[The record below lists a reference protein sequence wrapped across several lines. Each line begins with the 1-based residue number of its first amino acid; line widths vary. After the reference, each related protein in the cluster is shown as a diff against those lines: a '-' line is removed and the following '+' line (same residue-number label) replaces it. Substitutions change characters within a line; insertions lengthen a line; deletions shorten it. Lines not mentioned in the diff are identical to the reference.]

1 MTINPFKI
9 FLVGQT
15 LYEEYL
21 LEAEVKS
28 SSIND
33 DKGKLHELLLSKYLH
48 PDGQL
53 PSHFRAESEQAKEK
67 GHAGTPDAVYKRLRD
82 KVGEEAHN
90 QIDAHAK
97 ETAKNLIAK
106 LKEENELHKN
116 SLIGDVHWTSNR
128 DRDNAKGDHEK
139 LTGQKDLNSNADLI
153 LTLRDASGKITGY
166 RGVSAKYGTN
176 KQPNYKNPG
185 TESLEKMAGLRP
197 GRIAEMMKPH
207 HHYMEKLGYNG
218 TIDQRHAQY
227 KVDNMSL
234 EEMQKSHKEGQAK
247 IRKGEKM
254 KPDESVLHEHVGK
267 FLNAYQASEDKPTFL
282 AAAKERSKEAD
293 RSKREHLGM
302 IAKELTRGLIEKTGD
317 DGKGSGDKALRE
329 LIKNDV
335 SPKTLIPHY
344 VAHSWVQEDG
354 SSTPVIHHMSDI
366 ADEHLDNFK
375 DLHIATDKAGGS
387 VTIRGYHKDT
397 GKLTNV
403 ATYGLKTQSGPHKN
417 INGTLTLK

>member
-1 MTINPFKI
+1 MTINPFKT
-9 FLVGQT
+9 FLVEQA

-21 LEAEVKS
+21 LEAEAKS
-28 SSIND
+28 ASIND

-53 PSHFRAESEQAKEK
+53 PSHFRAESQQAKEK
-67 GHAGTPDAVYKRLRD
+67 GHAGTPDAVHDRLQS
-82 KVGEEAHN
+82 KVGEETYK
-90 QIDAHAK
+90 QIDSHAK
-97 ETAKNLIAK
+97 ETAKNLISN
-106 LKEENELHKN
+106 LKDENVLHKN
-116 SLIGDVHWTSNR
+116 SVIGDVHWTSNR

-153 LTLRDASGKITGY
+153 LTTKDKEGKILNY
-166 RGVSAKYGTN
+166 LGVSAKYGTN
-176 KQPNYKNPG
+176 KEPNYKNPG

-197 GRIAEMMKPH
+197 GRISEIMKPH

-234 EEMQKSHKEGQAK
+234 EDMQKSHKEGQAK

-254 KPDESVLHEHVGK
+254 KPDESVLHEHIGK
-267 FLNAYQASEDKPTFL
+267 FLDAYQASEDKPTFF
-282 AAAKERSKEAD
+282 AAAKERAKEAD
-293 RSKREHLGM
+293 KSKREHLGM
-302 IAKELTRGLIEKTGD
+302 IAKELTKGLIEKTGD
-317 DGKGSGDKALRE
+317 DGKGSADKALRE
-329 LIKNDV
+329 QIRNDV

-354 SSTPVIHHMSDI
+354 SAKPVIHHMSDI
-366 ADEHLDNFK
+366 ADEHLNKFER
-375 DLHIATDKAGGS
+375 LHIATDKAGGS

>member
-1 MTINPFKI
+1 
-9 FLVGQT
+9 
-15 LYEEYL
+15 
-21 LEAEVKS
+21 
-28 SSIND
+28 
-33 DKGKLHELLLSKYLH
+33 
-48 PDGQL
+48 
-53 PSHFRAESEQAKEK
+53 
-67 GHAGTPDAVYKRLRD
+67 
-82 KVGEEAHN
+82 
-90 QIDAHAK
+90 
-97 ETAKNLIAK
+97 
-106 LKEENELHKN
+106 
-116 SLIGDVHWTSNR
+116 
-128 DRDNAKGDHEK
+128 
-139 LTGQKDLNSNADLI
+139 
-153 LTLRDASGKITGY
+153 
-166 RGVSAKYGTN
+166 
-176 KQPNYKNPG
+176 
-185 TESLEKMAGLRP
+185 
-197 GRIAEMMKPH
+197 
-207 HHYMEKLGYNG
+207 MEKLGYNG